1 MAHHGRIVVC
11 IIPVLNEEQSI
22 THVLHD
28 MPACVDHVIVV
39 DNGSTDATALRASD
53 AGAIVVHEPRRGY
66 GSACL
71 KGLSEA
77 RSLRPDVI
85 VFCDGDHS
93 DVLDDMPSVLDPV
106 CSGNAD
112 LCIGSRVRGER
123 EQGSLLPQQVFGNW
137 LATSLIRLFWKV
149 DFSDLGPMRAV
160 STHALHQMSM
170 EDPNYGWT
178 VEMQIKAARL
188 GLRCTEIPVR
198 YRRRIGTSK
207 IAGTV
212 SGTFKAGT
220 KILLTI
226 ARYAAD

>member
-22 THVLHD
+22 THVLRD
-28 MPACVDHVIVV
+28 MPPCVDHVIVV
-39 DNGSTDATALRASD
+39 DNGSTDATAIRATD

-93 DVLDDMPSVLDPV
+93 DVLDDMPSVLEPV
-106 CSGNAD
+106 CSGSAD

-188 GLRCTEIPVR
+188 GLRCTEVPVR

-226 ARYAAD
+226 ARYAVD